1 MRGSASLTH
10 RPANWPIRSS
20 NVPLSFTGLMTAI
33 PCSCPIRKS
42 SSPNEID
49 VCTTPV
55 PSSALTKSAGTTVW
69 PFGPNSSVAMNVNG
83 GS

>member
-1 MRGSASLTH
+1 
-10 RPANWPIRSS
+10 
-20 NVPLSFTGLMTAI
+20 MTAM
-33 PCSCPIRKS
+33 PCSWPIRKS
-42 SSPNEID
+42 SSPNEIE

-69 PFGPNSSVAMNVNG
+69 PRSPNSSVAMNVNG

>member
-1 MRGSASLTH
+1 M
-10 RPANWPIRSS
+10 
-20 NVPLSFTGLMTAI
+20 
-33 PCSCPIRKS
+33 PCSWPIRKS